1 LPREEWLAG
10 SLFGCR
16 VEKRRFS
23 FVSGNPLLCVGMA
36 VVDGDMELERGD
48 RAEGKGKERKSK
60 GTEKLVRCLAVRR
73 VKRRAVKIRWVQ

>member
-1 LPREEWLAG
+1 
-10 SLFGCR
+10 
-16 VEKRRFS
+16 
-23 FVSGNPLLCVGMA
+23 MA

-73 VKRRAVKIRWVQ
+73 VKRRAVKIR